1 MDNMEKF
8 GTGMYDRKYSNKD
21 EASPRS
27 VVTYF
32 VDKYLTQSKD
42 CLDLGSGAG
51 RHSRYIAEKGIDVTA
66 IDLSEIGVEKTK
78 EVLKD
83 FPNSKVLIGD
93 IHNLPFKDGSF
104 DSLVCNR
111 VLDYNDDA
119 GLEIAF
125 AEIERVVK
133 DGGIVLITVR
143 SISQQPKPEEILI
156 AENSEHAKSF
166 KVADSTQV
174 QHYFTEQEIRALA
187 KKHNFDVEEIRE
199 DKHVNSENESKA
211 EWQAILK
218 KLEQSGRLP
227 Q

>member
-1 MDNMEKF
+1 MEKF
-8 GTGMYDRKYSNKD
+8 GTDMYDRKYSNKD
-21 EASPRS
+21 EMHPRS

-32 VDKYLTQSKD
+32 VDKYLAQSKN

-51 RHSRYIAEKGIDVTA
+51 RHSKYIAEKGIDVTA

-93 IHNLPFKDGSF
+93 THNLPFEDKSF

-111 VLDYNDDA
+111 VLDYNNDD

-133 DGGIVLITVR
+133 NLT
-143 SISQQPKPEEILI
+143 
-156 AENSEHAKSF
+156 
-166 KVADSTQV
+166 
-174 QHYFTEQEIRALA
+174 
-187 KKHNFDVEEIRE
+187 
-199 DKHVNSENESKA
+199 
-211 EWQAILK
+211 
-218 KLEQSGRLP
+218 
-227 Q
+227 